1 MHLEKRDTSLDVIRI
16 IAIFFVLFTHTSNRG
31 SKIYTNLVPGGG
43 YYTFCIS
50 LDTIRMICVPLFL
63 MLSGT
68 LLLGKKEPIRVILKK
83 RVWRI
88 FVAIIVFSL
97 IQYLWTIKNSELIFD
112 VNEFI
117 RSVFNGS
124 IRGSYWYLYLY
135 LAYLFLLPILRNIAA
150 FMDRKL
156 FIYIILVSALVDVLG
171 LIAYEFPDW
180 KSPGMG
186 YIIFCSTNRNGYAF
200 LFPLLGYG
208 AYQYIQEK
216 KLGKRE
222 YIFWS
227 LVFMLVVCGCSW
239 LVYNE
244 YMNKGSYSEAH
255 IWRFTALLTIP
266 VYLIVYDIIRR
277 VQVPIILRKVL
288 ALVSNS
294 CFGIYLCENLLEAHT
309 IKIYNYV
316 YSLCGK
322 QLLSCGVYLLC
333 TIVLG
338 TVIFSIIRKVPVI
351 AKYV

>member
-1 MHLEKRDTSLDVIRI
+1 
-16 IAIFFVLFTHTSNRG
+16 
-31 SKIYTNLVPGGG
+31 
-43 YYTFCIS
+43 
-50 LDTIRMICVPLFL
+50 
-63 MLSGT
+63 
-68 LLLGKKEPIRVILKK
+68 
-83 RVWRI
+83 
-88 FVAIIVFSL
+88 
-97 IQYLWTIKNSELIFD
+97 
-112 VNEFI
+112 
-117 RSVFNGS
+117 
-124 IRGSYWYLYLY
+124 
-135 LAYLFLLPILRNIAA
+135 
-150 FMDRKL
+150 
-156 FIYIILVSALVDVLG
+156 
-171 LIAYEFPDW
+171 
-180 KSPGMG
+180 
-186 YIIFCSTNRNGYAF
+186 
-200 LFPLLGYG
+200 
-208 AYQYIQEK
+208 
-216 KLGKRE
+216 
-222 YIFWS
+222 
-227 LVFMLVVCGCSW
+227 MLVVCGCSW